1 MKITQSFVFS
11 VANGAASLYELRII
25 FRVVEYA
32 QPVMKGLYLAHN
44 LTQLSHDYDNVKI
57 SIPISTIVADSSHN
71 YDKVREA
78 CKNLM
83 TRLFEIYDSSN
94 QSYFSTPIIFN
105 FYCMKGEGILHFYVA
120 RRVFDAIL
128 DLRRGYCQFELN
140 IANSIKSSNAA
151 RMYVLMCSQTAPLS
165 FTIDYL
171 KRMFGVQDKYKQ
183 TRDFIK
189 RVIEPAKRELDAM
202 CVSSF
207 AFEAIKTG
215 QKVTSIQFTPIHRR
229 EHTAEELAAMIPVSA
244 MIDTELKIFLINA
257 FNFTV
262 KELGAHKI
270 LLDQFNKIPYKFDI
284 LYSLRDRVRRK
295 NKSKGYVIE
304 AMRSEVSTFKERI
317 KNIQNANR
325 Y

>member
-32 QPVMKGLYLAHN
+32 QPVLKGLYLAHN
-44 LTQLSHDYDNVKI
+44 LTQLSHSYDNVKI

-94 QSYFSTPIIFN
+94 QSYFATPIIYN
-105 FYCMKGEGILHFYVA
+105 FHCMKGEGVLHFYVA

-151 RMYVLMCSQTAPLS
+151 RMYVLMCSQTSPIS
-165 FTIDYL
+165 FSIDSL
-171 KRMFGVQDKYKQ
+171 KRMFGVSDKYKQ

-189 RVIEPAKRELDAM
+189 RVIEPAKAELDAM

-207 AFEAIKTG
+207 AFEPVKTG

-270 LLDQFNKIPYKFDI
+270 LLDNFNKIPYKFDI

-295 NKSKGYVIE
+295 NRSKGYVIE
-304 AMRSEVSTFKERI
+304 AMRGEVATFKERV
-317 KNIQNANR
+317 KNIQDANKK
-325 Y
+325 

>member
-11 VANGAASLYELRII
+11 VANGATSLYELRII
-25 FRVVEYA
+25 FRIVEYA
-32 QPVMKGLYLAHN
+32 QPVLKGLYLAHN
-44 LTQLSHDYDNVKI
+44 LTQLSHNYDNVKI

-71 YDKVREA
+71 YEKVRDA

-94 QSYFSTPIIFN
+94 QSYFATPIIYN
-105 FYCMKGEGILHFYVA
+105 FSCIKGEGVLHFYVA
-120 RRVFDAIL
+120 RRVFDSIL

-151 RMYVLMCSQTAPLS
+151 RMYVIMCSQTAPIS
-165 FTIDYL
+165 FSVDYL
-171 KRMFGVQDKYKQ
+171 KRMFGVSDKYKQ

-189 RVIEPAKRELDAM
+189 RVIEPAKKELDTM

-229 EHTAEELAAMIPVSA
+229 EHTAEELAAMIPVNA

-270 LLDQFNKIPYKFDI
+270 LLDNFSKIPYKFDI

-295 NKSKGYVIE
+295 NRSKGYVIE
-304 AMRSEVSTFKERI
+304 AMRGEVETFKERI
-317 KNIQNANR
+317 KNIQTPNKK
-325 Y
+325 

>member
-32 QPVMKGLYLAHN
+32 QPVLKGLYLAHN
-44 LTQLSHDYDNVKI
+44 LTQLSHSYDNVKI

-71 YDKVREA
+71 YEKVRDA

-83 TRLFEIYDSSN
+83 TRLFEIYDTSN
-94 QSYFSTPIIFN
+94 QSYFATPIIYN
-105 FYCMKGEGILHFYVA
+105 FYCMKGEGILHFYVS

-151 RMYVLMCSQTAPLS
+151 RMYVIMCSQTAPLS

-229 EHTAEELAAMIPVSA
+229 EHTAEELAAMIPVNA

-295 NKSKGYVIE
+295 NRSKGYVIE
-304 AMRSEVSTFKERI
+304 AMRGEVTTFRERV
-317 KNIQNANR
+317 KNIQNANKK
-325 Y
+325 

>member
-11 VANGAASLYELRII
+11 VASGAASLYELRII

-32 QPVMKGLYLAHN
+32 QPVLKGLYLAHN
-44 LTQLSHDYDNVKI
+44 LTQLSHSYDNVKI

-71 YDKVREA
+71 YDKVRDA
-78 CKNLM
+78 CKSLM
-83 TRLFEIYDSSN
+83 TRLFEIFDSSN
-94 QSYFSTPIIFN
+94 QSYFATPIIYN
-105 FYCMKGEGILHFYVA
+105 FHCMKGEGVLHFYVA

-151 RMYVLMCSQTAPLS
+151 RMYVIMCSQTAPIT

-171 KRMFGVQDKYKQ
+171 KRMFGVADKYKQ

-189 RVIEPAKRELDAM
+189 RVIEPAKKELDAM

-207 AFEAIKTG
+207 AFEPVKTG

-295 NKSKGYVIE
+295 NRSKGYVIE
-304 AMRSEVSTFKERI
+304 AMRSEVATFRERV
-317 KNIQNANR
+317 KNIQNATR
-325 Y
+325 

>member
-1 MKITQSFVFS
+1 MKLTQSFVFS

-32 QPVMKGLYLAHN
+32 QPVLKGLYLAQN
-44 LTQLSHDYDNVKI
+44 LTQLSHNYDNVKI
-57 SIPISTIVADSSHN
+57 SIPISTIVADTSHN
-71 YDKVREA
+71 YEKVRDA
-78 CKNLM
+78 CRNLM
-83 TRLFEIYDSSN
+83 TRVFEIYDASN
-94 QSYFSTPIIFN
+94 QSYFATPIIYN
-105 FYCMKGEGILHFYVA
+105 FSCIKGEGILHFYVA

-151 RMYVLMCSQTAPLS
+151 RMYIIMCSQTNPLS
-165 FTIDYL
+165 FSIDYL
-171 KRMFGVQDKYKQ
+171 KRMFGVEDKYKQ

-189 RVIEPAKRELDAM
+189 RVIEPAKNELDAM

-207 AFEAIKTG
+207 AFEPIKTG

-229 EHTAEELAAMIPVSA
+229 EHTAEELAAMIPITA

-257 FNFTV
+257 FGFTV

-270 LLDQFNKIPYKFDI
+270 LLEQFSKIPYKFDI

-304 AMRSEVSTFKERI
+304 AMRGELATFKERI
-317 KNIQNANR
+317 HNIKKASK
-325 Y
+325 

>member
-32 QPVMKGLYLAHN
+32 QPVLKGLYLAHN
-44 LTQLSHDYDNVKI
+44 LTQLSHNYDNVKI

-71 YDKVREA
+71 YEKVRDA

-94 QSYFSTPIIFN
+94 QSYFATPIIYN
-105 FYCMKGEGILHFYVA
+105 FSCMKGEGVLHFYVA

-128 DLRRGYCQFELN
+128 DLRKGYCQFELN

-151 RMYVLMCSQTAPLS
+151 RMYVLMCSQTAPIS
-165 FTIDYL
+165 FSIDSL
-171 KRMFGVQDKYKQ
+171 KRMFGVSDKYKQ

-189 RVIEPAKRELDAM
+189 RVIEPAKQELDAM

-215 QKVTSIQFTPIHRR
+215 QKITSIQFTPIHRR

-257 FNFTV
+257 FNFSV

-295 NKSKGYVIE
+295 NRSKGYVIE
-304 AMRSEVSTFKERI
+304 AMRGEVATFKERL
-317 KNIQNANR
+317 KNIQKNNQK
-325 Y
+325 

>member
-32 QPVMKGLYLAHN
+32 QPVLKGLYLAHN
-44 LTQLSHDYDNVKI
+44 LTRLSHNYDNVKI

-71 YDKVREA
+71 YEKVRDA

-83 TRLFEIYDSSN
+83 TRLFEIYDTSN
-94 QSYFSTPIIFN
+94 QSYFATPIIYN
-105 FYCMKGEGILHFYVA
+105 FHYLKGEGILHFYVA

-151 RMYVLMCSQTAPLS
+151 RMYVIMCSQTNPLS

-171 KRMFGVQDKYKQ
+171 KKMFGVQDKYKQ

-257 FNFTV
+257 FGFTV

-284 LYSLRDRVRRK
+284 LYNLRDRVRRK
-295 NKSKGYVIE
+295 NRSKGYVIE
-304 AMRSEVSTFKERI
+304 AMRGEVATFKERL
-317 KNIQNANR
+317 KNIQNSK
-325 Y
+325 

>member
-32 QPVMKGLYLAHN
+32 QPVLKGLYLAHN
-44 LTQLSHDYDNVKI
+44 LTQLSHSYDNVKI

-71 YDKVREA
+71 YEKVRDA

-83 TRLFEIYDSSN
+83 TRLFEIYDTSN
-94 QSYFSTPIIFN
+94 QSYFATPIIYN
-105 FYCMKGEGILHFYVA
+105 FYCMKGEGILHFYVS

-151 RMYVLMCSQTAPLS
+151 RMYVIMCSQTAPLS

-229 EHTAEELAAMIPVSA
+229 ERTAEELAAMIPVNA

-295 NKSKGYVIE
+295 NRSKGYVIE
-304 AMRSEVSTFKERI
+304 AMRGEVTTFRERL
-317 KNIQNANR
+317 KNIQNANKK
-325 Y
+325 

>member
-11 VANGAASLYELRII
+11 VANGATSLYELRII

-32 QPVMKGLYLAHN
+32 QPVLKGLYLAHN
-44 LTQLSHDYDNVKI
+44 LTQLSHNYDNVKI

-71 YDKVREA
+71 YEKVRDA

-94 QSYFSTPIIFN
+94 QSYFATPIIYN
-105 FYCMKGEGILHFYVA
+105 FSCMKGEGVLHFYVA

-128 DLRRGYCQFELN
+128 DLRKGYCQFELN

-151 RMYVLMCSQTAPLS
+151 RMYVIMCSQTAPIS

-171 KRMFGVQDKYKQ
+171 KRMFGVSDKYKQ

-189 RVIEPAKRELDAM
+189 RVIEPAKKELDTM

-207 AFEAIKTG
+207 AFETIKTG

-257 FNFTV
+257 FSFTV

-295 NKSKGYVIE
+295 NRSKGYVIE
-304 AMRSEVSTFKERI
+304 AMRGEVATFKERM
-317 KNIQNANR
+317 KNIQEANQK
-325 Y
+325 